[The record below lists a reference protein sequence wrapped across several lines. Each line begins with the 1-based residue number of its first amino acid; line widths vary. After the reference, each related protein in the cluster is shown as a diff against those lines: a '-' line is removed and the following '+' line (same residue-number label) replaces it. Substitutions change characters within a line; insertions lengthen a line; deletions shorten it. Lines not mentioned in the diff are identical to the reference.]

1 MNGSAQRKT
10 LPQRLF
16 DGRFEKRER
25 RLVPVYLA
33 SLKDPLAG
41 ERTITANVSPPGA
54 RMFTKRRWLPGEQPL
69 ITPLTGEF
77 PKHAQVIYC
86 DPQPNGGFSMGI
98 EFSGPPFE
106 WGVLPRE

>member
-10 LPQRLF
+10 LRQRLF
-16 DGRFEKRER
+16 DGRLEKRQP

-33 SLKDPLAG
+33 SLEAPLAR
-41 ERTITANVSPPGA
+41 EETVTENVSLHGA
-54 RMFTKRRWLPGEQPL
+54 RVFTKRRWLPGEQPL

-86 DPQPNGGFSMGI
+86 DPQPNGGFFVGI

-106 WGVLPRE
+106 WGVLPLV

>member
-1 MNGSAQRKT
+1 MNGSAQRKA
-10 LPQRLF
+10 LPQRLL

-25 RLVPVYLA
+25 RLIPVYLA
-33 SLKDPLAG
+33 SLGDPRAG
-41 ERTITANVSPPGA
+41 EQTITANVSPHGA

-86 DPQPNGGFSMGI
+86 DPQPNGGFFVGI
-98 EFSGPPFE
+98 EFSGPPFA
-106 WGVLPRE
+106 WSILPRE